1 MSDRHSQ
8 AALSAIIDIASDGV
22 IVFDERF
29 RVVRFNQGAERIFQW
44 TEDEM
49 LGEPIDR
56 LLPMASRAMHR
67 GHMRGFASGSVDARP
82 MADRRAIAGLRR
94 NGEEFAAE
102 ASIARV
108 TVDGA
113 LTFMVLI
120 RDVSDRKRLEDGQ
133 RMLAMSGWVL
143 AASLDVEST
152 LATIAEMPLPL
163 LGDWSVVELLSADGH
178 VRLAA
183 AAHAEATRGPDVA
196 PLVSSVSK
204 LLPPELVSGSSA
216 RVAHGGEP
224 LLSTD
229 VDAWLAATFTDESVR
244 DRSRAL
250 GARSV
255 LVVPLRAGG
264 RAIGALSLV
273 RSATMHSADDVSV
286 AGQFGSSAA
295 LALENTR
302 LYQEAR
308 QAVRERDELMAIV
321 SHDLRNPVNAIVMLT
336 GALMAQSD
344 AGAPIPVELD
354 QLQAV
359 RSAARQADGLIQD
372 LQDVSRITAG
382 RLPVNAR
389 LVSVADLV
397 TETTE
402 LFEPTAEATELTLT
416 CELPPDLPR
425 VLADVSRIQQV
436 LSNLLVNAIK
446 FTPPG
451 GSVFVTARE
460 EPTQCRVRI
469 SVRDTGPGIA
479 REDVPRLFDRY
490 WQAPR
495 LLRAGSG
502 LGLFIAKGIVEAH
515 GGHIEVDTATGIGTT
530 MSFTLPTRAA

>member
-1 MSDRHSQ
+1 MSERHSQ

-22 IVFDERF
+22 IAFDERF
-29 RVVRFNQGAERIFQW
+29 RIVRFNQGAERIFQW
-44 TEDEM
+44 TEQEM

-56 LLPMASRAMHR
+56 LLPLASRAVHR
-67 GHMRGFASGSVDARP
+67 GHMRGFAAGEVDARP
-82 MADRRAIAGLRR
+82 MADRRSIAGVRR
-94 NGEEFAAE
+94 NGEEFPAD

-108 TVDGA
+108 TVNGER
-113 LTFMVLI
+113 TFMVLI

-163 LGDWSVVELLSADGH
+163 LGEWSLVELLSADGY
-178 VRLAA
+178 VRRAA
-183 AAHAEATRGPDVA
+183 AAHAEATRGAEVS
-196 PLVSSVSK
+196 PLVSPLSEP
-204 LLPPELVSGSSA
+204 LPPELPYGSSA

-224 LLSTD
+224 LVITD
-229 VDAWLAATFTDESVR
+229 ADHWIAATFADESSR
-244 DRSRAL
+244 ARARAL
-250 GARSV
+250 GASSV

-273 RSATMHSADDVSV
+273 RSRPGSAHSSDDVTV

-302 LYQEAR
+302 LYQESR
-308 QAVRERDELMAIV
+308 QAVRERDELLAIV

-344 AGAPIPVELD
+344 AGAPVAVELD

-389 LVSVADLV
+389 PVSVADLV
-397 TETTE
+397 TEACE
-402 LFEPTAEATELTLT
+402 LFESTAEASELTLT
-416 CELPPDLPR
+416 WDIALSLPPVIADVPR
-425 VLADVSRIQQV
+425 VQQV
-436 LSNLLVNAIK
+436 LSNLLVNAIT

-451 GSVFVTARE
+451 GSVHVSACAE
-460 EPTQCRVRI
+460 LEQSRVRFA
-469 SVRDTGPGIA
+469 VRDTGPGIA
-479 REDVPRLFDRY
+479 KEDVPRLFERY

-502 LGLFIAKGIVEAH
+502 LGLFIAKGIVAAH
-515 GGHIEVDTATGIGTT
+515 GGEINVDTAVGVGTN
-530 MSFTLPTRAA
+530 MSFTLPTR